1 MKRGAYCHSW
11 TGSASRIS
19 KFSLLFREKIGF
31 GFRSPCFCA
40 KASPMQTDDKKSAKG
55 EVSPQEQQA
64 TAPTR
69 KKKDTTESDLRKARL
84 AKTLRDNLQRRKQQ
98 MRARRS
104 GAPDE
109 AIGLPAAKTDE
120 SED

>member
-1 MKRGAYCHSW
+1 M
-11 TGSASRIS
+11 
-19 KFSLLFREKIGF
+19 KFSLLFCEKIRF
-31 GFRSPCFCA
+31 GFRTPWFCA
-40 KASPMQTDDKKSAKG
+40 NASTMQTDDKKSAEG
-55 EVSPQEQQA
+55 EASLAEA
-64 TAPTR
+64 ENAPAKR
-69 KKKDTTESDLRKARL
+69 RQKDTTEQDLRKARL